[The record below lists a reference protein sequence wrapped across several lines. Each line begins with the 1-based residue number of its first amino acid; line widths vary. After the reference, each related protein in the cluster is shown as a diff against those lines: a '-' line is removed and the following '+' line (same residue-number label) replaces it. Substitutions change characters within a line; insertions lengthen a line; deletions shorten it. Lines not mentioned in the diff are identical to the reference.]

1 MKTTTPVAGVR
12 GVFTFLTA
20 VLLAGCAGS
29 SESTGGPTAS
39 SSATPSPTLLSV
51 PEWDPADEGPV
62 ALDAGTYLIP
72 SSAWSVADF
81 TVTFPAGWSAQYGH
95 VYAQHGDQSNEFGFY
110 AVVVDEIFADS
121 CEGEGGPTKTF
132 GSGVEDLVTALR
144 EQTGGARTTKPDS
157 TILGGYPA
165 TRIDLEIPKDLDLD
179 QCQMADYGFTGLQVW
194 YSEPADKYFVLLP
207 GAVARVYIV
216 DVDGQR
222 QVFMADVLNP
232 RSAADRA
239 ELDTVLASIR
249 IRG

>member
-1 MKTTTPVAGVR
+1 MKTTPIAGVR
-12 GVFTFLTA
+12 GATTLLTA

-29 SESTGGPTAS
+29 SESTPGPTAS

-51 PEWDPADEGPV
+51 PEWDLVDEGTV

-72 SSAWSVADF
+72 SSVWSVADF

-95 VYAQHGDQSNEFGFY
+95 VYAQHTGQSNEFGFY
-110 AVVVDEIFADS
+110 EVVVDEIFADS
-121 CEGEGGPTKTF
+121 CTGEGGPTKTL
-132 GSGVEDLVTALR
+132 GPGVEDLVTALL
-144 EQTGGARTTKPDS
+144 EQKGGARTTKPDS
-157 TILGGYPA
+157 IVLGGYPA
-165 TRIDLEIPKDLDLD
+165 TRIDLEIPKNLDLD

-207 GAVARVYIV
+207 GAVARVYVV

-222 QVFMADVLNP
+222 QVFMAQVQDP
-232 RSAADRA
+232 QSDEDRA